1 MNSSLL
7 RIRILSGCIIIGAL
21 ILLSK
26 LYVVQIVHGD
36 YFRDRADRQYVKT
49 GSTIFSRGGI
59 SFLQKDGSPVGAAT
73 LQTGYV
79 LALNPKI
86 LGDTESAYASI
97 SKIHP
102 LLKEEFMA
110 KAEKKEDPYEE
121 LARHL
126 PETEAQQIS
135 DLKIEGVVVSKERW
149 RYYPGGRLASQT
161 LGFVGFKGD
170 VLTGRYGLERYY
182 NDILSRNE
190 GDIYTNFFA
199 KIFSNIKNDASKKEF
214 AGEGDIFLTI
224 EPTVQEYLEGVLAK
238 TITHYGAVSGG
249 AMIMNPRNGEIYA
262 LAGYPDFDPNSFQTE
277 KNPSVFSNPLIEGV
291 YEMGSIIK
299 PLTMASGIDSGAV
312 TPSTTYDDK
321 GFLILDGKK
330 ISNYDGKGRGVVS
343 MQEVL
348 SQSLNT
354 GASFV
359 VAREGRE
366 TFAKYFKNFGFG
378 EETGID
384 LPGEARGLVKNLDST
399 RDIEFAT
406 ASFGQGIALTPVQTV
421 RALASLANGGLLVTP
436 HVVKEIRYNLGVSR
450 KLSYGDGERVLKP
463 ETSETIS
470 RMLTTVVDT
479 ALARGKIKREHYSV
493 AAKTGTAQI
502 AEGGTGY
509 DPDRFMH
516 SFFGY
521 FPSYDAKFLVFFYI
535 VNPRGVQ
542 FASETLTEP
551 FNETVEFLINYYQV
565 PPDR

>member
-26 LYVVQIVHGD
+26 LYVVQIVYGD

-49 GSTIFSRGGI
+49 GASIFNRGSI
-59 SFLQKDGSPVGAAT
+59 SFLQKDGSLVGAAT
-73 LQTGYV
+73 LQTGYI
-79 LALNPKI
+79 LAISPKLLDDSEDVYARLSNTYPLNR
-86 LGDTESAYASI
+86 
-97 SKIHP
+97 
-102 LLKEEFMA
+102 EEFFL
-110 KAEKKEDPYEE
+110 KASKKEDPYEE

-126 PETEAQQIS
+126 SDGEAQKIS
-135 DLKIEGVVVSKERW
+135 DLKIEGVVVTKERW
-149 RYYPGGRLASQT
+149 RYYPGGKLASQT

-182 NDILSRNE
+182 NDILSRDE
-190 GDIYTNFFA
+190 GNAYTNFFA
-199 KIFSNIKNDASKKEF
+199 KIFSNITEVSKKEF
-214 AGEGDIFLTI
+214 AGEGDIVLTI
-224 EPTVQEYLEGVLAK
+224 EPTVQDYLEGILQK
-238 TITHYGAVSGG
+238 TITLYSAVSGG
-249 AMIMNPRNGEIYA
+249 AMIINPKNGEIYA
-262 LAGYPDFDPNSFQTE
+262 LAGYPDFDPNSFQME
-277 KNPSVFSNPLIEGV
+277 KNGAVFSNPLVEGV
-291 YEMGSIIK
+291 FEMGSIIK
-299 PLTMASGIDSGAV
+299 PLTMASGIDSKAV
-312 TPSTTYDDK
+312 TPTTTYDDQ
-321 GFLILDGKK
+321 GFLVLDGKK
-330 ISNYDGKGRGVVS
+330 ISNYDGKGRGIVS

-354 GASFV
+354 GVSFV
-359 VAREGRE
+359 VAKEGKE
-366 TFAKYFKNFGFG
+366 TFARYFKNFGFG

-384 LPGEARGLVKNLDST
+384 LPGEARGLVKNLEST

-421 RALASLANGGLLVTP
+421 RALSSLANGGLLVTP

-450 KLSYGDGERVLKP
+450 KLSYGDGKRVLKP
-463 ETSETIS
+463 QTSETVS

-479 ALARGKIKREHYSV
+479 ALAHGKIKRLHYSV

-502 AEGGTGY
+502 AENGKY

-551 FNETVEFLINYYQV
+551 FNETVEFLINYYHV